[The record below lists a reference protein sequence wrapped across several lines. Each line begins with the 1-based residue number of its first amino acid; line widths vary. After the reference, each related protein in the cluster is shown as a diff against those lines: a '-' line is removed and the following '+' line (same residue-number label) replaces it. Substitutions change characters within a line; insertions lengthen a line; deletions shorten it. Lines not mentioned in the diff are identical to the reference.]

1 MNEVVVMARAFD
13 GSFLVG
19 AGFVL
24 GSLGLAWAALSNP
37 ALPII
42 GSGRGALLA
51 VGLIGLA
58 GCSVGGLPHT
68 PVVDWGHP
76 VVILGSALGIAAL
89 AIIVAGLLGWEAVL
103 RPVAQVLPG
112 TMARSAST
120 EQLAIMALAGV
131 IALKWLI
138 GIAWTAVAVASP
150 G

>member
-1 MNEVVVMARAFD
+1 MNEVVGMARAFD
-13 GSFLVG
+13 GSFFIG

-58 GCSVGGLPHT
+58 GCTVGGLPHT
-68 PVVDWGHP
+68 TVVDWSHP
-76 VVILGSALGIAAL
+76 MIVVGTALGIAAL
-89 AIIVAGLLGWEAVL
+89 AIILAGLLGWDAVL
-103 RPVAQVLPG
+103 RPVAQLVPG
-112 TMARSAST
+112 GLVRSPST
-120 EQLAIMALAGV
+120 EQLAIIALAGV

-138 GIAWTAVAVASP
+138 STAWTAVEVASP

>member
-1 MNEVVVMARAFD
+1 MTRAFD
-13 GSFLVG
+13 GSFFVG

-24 GSLGLAWAALSNP
+24 GSLGLAWGALSNP
-37 ALPII
+37 ALPVI

-58 GCSVGGLPHT
+58 GCTVGGLPHT

-76 VVILGSALGIAAL
+76 MIMLGTALGIAAL
-89 AIIVAGLLGWEAVL
+89 AIILAGLLGWDAVL
-103 RPVAQVLPG
+103 RPVAQVVPG
-112 TMARSAST
+112 SLVGSAST
-120 EQLAIMALAGV
+120 EQLAIVALAGV

-138 GIAWTAVAVASP
+138 GTVWTAVQVAAP